1 MFERFTERA
10 RQVVVL
16 AQEEARILKHNYIG
30 TEHIL
35 LGLLREEEGL
45 AARVLES
52 LDITVERVRAQVV
65 RIVGSG
71 EEVTS
76 GQIPFTPRA
85 KKVLE
90 LALREA
96 LSLGHNYIGT
106 EHILLGLVRENEG
119 VAARILLDFDADSE
133 KIRNEVIRML
143 SGPGGRQ
150 RSGSGSG
157 SGAQGEGKK
166 SSKLLDQF
174 GRNLTKLASEGKLDP
189 VVGRETEVERI
200 MQILSRRQKN
210 NPVLIGEPGVGK
222 TAVVEG
228 LAQRITSGEVPELLK
243 NKQIYTL
250 DLAALVAGSKYRG
263 EFEERLKKV
272 MKEIT
277 QRGDIILFIDELHNL
292 VGAGAAEGA
301 IDAASILKP
310 ALARGE
316 LQTIGAT
323 TLDEYRKYLE
333 RDSALERRFQQIKV
347 DQPSTEETVQVL
359 KGLRDRYEA
368 HHHVGITDEALEAAA
383 ELADRYISD
392 RFLPDKAIDL
402 IDEAASRARIKS
414 MTAPPVY
421 KELEE
426 EIETTR
432 RDKEAAIE
440 AQEFEKAANLRD
452 SERQLTNKKRDL
464 EEQWRSGESGE
475 RPEIGEEEIAD
486 IVSMW
491 TGIPVFKLTE
501 AETQKLI
508 RMEDEL
514 HKRVIGQQAAIEAV
528 SKAIRR
534 SRAGLKDP
542 KRPTGSFIFLGPSGV
557 GKTELGRTLAEF
569 LFGDEEAM
577 VRIDMSEYMEKH
589 SVSRLVGSPPGY
601 IGYDEGGQLTE
612 AVRRKPYSVLLL
624 DEIEKAHPDVFNILL
639 QILEDGWLTDSQGR
653 KVDFRN
659 TIIIM
664 TSNIGASEIAKNTGI
679 GFTISDDE
687 GGVTYDDMKT
697 RIMGDLKKV
706 FRPEFL
712 NRIDEVIVFHK
723 LAKAEIREIVE
734 LLMKRVRA
742 SLADR
747 ELSLNLSDDA
757 ADLLVEKGWDPSM
770 GARPLRRAIQR
781 YIEDPLADLA
791 LSSNLR
797 ARLHRRGRPRPLRR
811 PGEGSRHQGHQ
822 ARAQAR
828 GGGCRRRGRA
838 ARTRPPRSRAPA
850 ATRTRRRCRTTPR
863 SCRTCRT
870 LRRSRRPATRTSRRR
885 FGLPAGRGI
894 GRPWPGRGP
903 SGVVLRS
910 WPGWR
915 CAARP
920 RRSAAEPVF
929 EKLKVPTVG
938 GAEINVEVMRPAG
951 KRVPVILTYSPYN
964 TLNEGSGQNLADD
977 AIGQRY
983 LDRGTA
989 ARWPTCSAPAAPR
1002 AAGTTA
1008 AGRAAVGRRRGERP
1022 GREGLEQ
1029 RPGGHDRRLL
1039 RRHHRHDDRG
1049 PRPRR
1054 AGPEG
1059 DRADRGHQP
1068 LVRLRL
1074 RRRRALPGQLRGADR
1089 RGLRHA
1095 AGVRLRLRPHAAQR
1109 PHRPQARWTRCWT
1122 APTRAA
1128 PPSTRSRATTAR
1140 RTTTTSGP
1148 SATTAAT
1155 RRDPRGR
1162 AGGQRLAGLQ
1172 RQAGGGRGPV
1182 PRAARRAPQA
1192 AVHVPGLAREPR
1204 CRELAAA
1211 AGPLLRPHPA
1221 GQAQRHRARARGA
1234 VRGPLGRL
1242 RQHRLHRRHGVAAAG
1257 HP

>member
-150 RSGSGSG
+150 RQGSGQG
-157 SGAQGEGKK
+157 SAQGEGKK

-174 GRNLTKLASEGKLDP
+174 GRNLTKLAAEGKLDP

-228 LAQRITSGEVPELLK
+228 LAQQITSGEVPETLK

-333 RDSALERRFQQIKV
+333 RDSALERRFQQIRV
-347 DQPSTEETVQVL
+347 EQPSTEETVQIL
-359 KGLRDRYEA
+359 KGLRDRYET
-368 HHHVGITDEALEAAA
+368 HHRVGITDEALEAAA

-414 MTAPPVY
+414 MTVAAGVP
-421 KELEE
+421 
-426 EIETTR
+426 R
-432 RDKEAAIE
+432 ARGGDRDDAAREGGAIE

-452 SERQLTNKKRDL
+452 KERQLTNKKRDL

-501 AETQKLI
+501 AETQKLM
-508 RMEDEL
+508 RMEEEL
-514 HKRVIGQQAAIEAV
+514 HKRVIGQHAAIEAV

-639 QILEDGWLTDSQGR
+639 QILEDGRLTDSQGR
-653 KVDFRN
+653 TVDFRHA
-659 TIIIM
+659 IVIM
-664 TSNIGASEIAKNTGI
+664 TSNVGASEIAKNTGI
-679 GFTISDDE
+679 GFTVGDAE

-723 LAKAEIREIVE
+723 LAKEEIREIVE
-734 LLMKRVRA
+734 LLLTRIRA
-742 SLADR
+742 SLA
-747 ELSLNLSDDA
+747 EQGLSLNLSDAA
-757 ADLLVEKGWDPSM
+757 ADLLVEKGWDPAM

-781 YIEDPLADLA
+781 YIEDPLADEVLA
-791 LSSNLR
+791 QNLEDGSTVEVDR
-797 ARLHRRGRPRPLRR
+797 APDDDGDDRGHDHDREAHAQAREGRRGR
-811 PGEGSRHQGHQ
+811 
-822 ARAQAR
+822 
-828 GGGCRRRGRA
+828 RGRD
-838 ARTRPPRSRAPA
+838 
-850 ATRTRRRCRTTPR
+850 C
-863 SCRTCRT
+863 
-870 LRRSRRPATRTSRRR
+870 
-885 FGLPAGRGI
+885 
-894 GRPWPGRGP
+894 
-903 SGVVLRS
+903 
-910 WPGWR
+910 
-915 CAARP
+915 P
-920 RRSAAEPVF
+920 RRHRRAGETAAGDEPDAAEPDV
-929 EKLKVPTVG
+929 LPDVPD
-938 GAEINVEVMRPAG
+938 APPA
-951 KRVPVILTYSPYN
+951 PD
-964 TLNEGSGQNLADD
+964 DD
-977 AIGQRY
+977 A
-983 LDRGTA
+983 
-989 ARWPTCSAPAAPR
+989 
-1002 AAGTTA
+1002 
-1008 AGRAAVGRRRGERP
+1008 
-1022 GREGLEQ
+1022 
-1029 RPGGHDRRLL
+1029 
-1039 RRHHRHDDRG
+1039 
-1049 PRPRR
+1049 
-1054 AGPEG
+1054 
-1059 DRADRGHQP
+1059 
-1068 LVRLRL
+1068 
-1074 RRRRALPGQLRGADR
+1074 
-1089 RGLRHA
+1089 
-1095 AGVRLRLRPHAAQR
+1095 
-1109 PHRPQARWTRCWT
+1109 
-1122 APTRAA
+1122 
-1128 PPSTRSRATTAR
+1128 
-1140 RTTTTSGP
+1140 
-1148 SATTAAT
+1148 
-1155 RRDPRGR
+1155 
-1162 AGGQRLAGLQ
+1162 
-1172 RQAGGGRGPV
+1172 
-1182 PRAARRAPQA
+1182 
-1192 AVHVPGLAREPR
+1192 
-1204 CRELAAA
+1204 
-1211 AGPLLRPHPA
+1211 
-1221 GQAQRHRARARGA
+1221 
-1234 VRGPLGRL
+1234 
-1242 RQHRLHRRHGVAAAG
+1242 
-1257 HP
+1257 